1 MQEAYIVAYG
11 RSAAAKAK
19 QGALFHE
26 RPDDVAAKV
35 LQGVLFHE
43 RPDDV
48 AAKVL
53 QGVLKRIDGKF
64 NKNMIEDVIVGTA
77 FPEGLQGQNIARTI
91 ALRTGLS
98 DTVPGQTV
106 NRYCSSG
113 LQTIAIAANQIMAG
127 QGDILVAGGVE
138 LMSAVPMGGNEPTNN
153 PTLQYDD
160 IGASYPMGLTA
171 ENVASQFDVSR
182 EDQDAYAVRSH
193 QRAYDAQRDG
203 RFKDE
208 IIPIQVNSVEYT
220 NVGPKVHT
228 NIFDQDEFI
237 RPDTTMEALAK
248 LRTVFK
254 ADGTVTAGTS
264 APLSDG
270 AGFVVLM
277 SGDKVKEL
285 GVTPIARF
293 VGYKAVGVDPKIMGI
308 GPAYAIPEVLS
319 LSNLSVED
327 IDLIELNE
335 AFASQTIASIKEVG
349 LDISRTNVNGG
360 AIALGH
366 PLGAT
371 GAMLTARLLN
381 EMGRRPDSRYGMVT
395 MCIGVGMGAAAIFE
409 YVR

>member
-1 MQEAYIVAYG
+1 MITMQEAYIVAYG

-19 QGALFHE
+19 QGA
-26 RPDDVAAKV
+26 
-35 LQGVLFHE
+35 LFHE

-220 NVGPKVHT
+220 NAGPKVHT

-277 SGDKVKEL
+277 SEDKVKEL
-285 GVTPIARF
+285 DVTPIARF

>member
-1 MQEAYIVAYG
+1 MITMQEAYIVAYG

-19 QGALFHE
+19 QGA
-26 RPDDVAAKV
+26 
-35 LQGVLFHE
+35 LFHE

-203 RFKDE
+203 RFNDE

-220 NVGPKVHT
+220 NAGPKVHT

-237 RPDTTMEALAK
+237 RPDTTMDVLAK

>member
-1 MQEAYIVAYG
+1 MITMQEAYIVAYG

-19 QGALFHE
+19 QGA
-26 RPDDVAAKV
+26 
-35 LQGVLFHE
+35 LFHE

-153 PTLQYDD
+153 PTLQYND

-193 QRAYDAQRDG
+193 QRAYDAQLDG

-220 NVGPKVHT
+220 NAGPKVHT

-237 RPDTTMEALAK
+237 RPDTTIEALAK

>member
-1 MQEAYIVAYG
+1 MITMQEAYIVAYG

-19 QGALFHE
+19 QGALFY
-26 RPDDVAAKV
+26 
-35 LQGVLFHE
+35 E

-220 NVGPKVHT
+220 NAGPKVHT

-293 VGYKAVGVDPKIMGI
+293 VGYKAIGVDPKIMGI

>member
-19 QGALFHE
+19 QGA
-26 RPDDVAAKV
+26 
-35 LQGVLFHE
+35 LFHE

-182 EDQDAYAVRSH
+182 EDQDVYAVRSH

>member
-19 QGALFHE
+19 QGA
-26 RPDDVAAKV
+26 
-35 LQGVLFHE
+35 LFHE

-91 ALRTGLS
+91 ALLTGLS
-98 DTVPGQTV
+98 DTIPGQTV

-193 QRAYDAQRDG
+193 QRAYEAQRDG
-203 RFKDE
+203 RFNDE

-220 NVGPKVHT
+220 NAGPKVHT

>member
-1 MQEAYIVAYG
+1 MITMQEAYIVAYG

-19 QGALFHE
+19 QGA
-26 RPDDVAAKV
+26 
-35 LQGVLFHE
+35 LFHE

-91 ALRTGLS
+91 ALRAGLS

-193 QRAYDAQRDG
+193 QRAYDTQRDG

-208 IIPIQVNSVEYT
+208 IIPIRVNSVEYT
-220 NVGPKVHT
+220 NAGPKVHT

-293 VGYKAVGVDPKIMGI
+293 VGYKSVGVDPKIMGI

-327 IDLIELNE
+327 IDMIELNE

>member
-19 QGALFHE
+19 QGA
-26 RPDDVAAKV
+26 
-35 LQGVLFHE
+35 LFHE

-91 ALRTGLS
+91 ALLTGLS

-193 QRAYDAQRDG
+193 QRAYEAQRDG
-203 RFKDE
+203 RFNDE

-220 NVGPKVHT
+220 NAGPKVHT

-293 VGYKAVGVDPKIMGI
+293 VGYKAVVVDPKIMGI

>member
-19 QGALFHE
+19 QGA
-26 RPDDVAAKV
+26 
-35 LQGVLFHE
+35 LFHE

-220 NVGPKVHT
+220 NAGPKVHT

-335 AFASQTIASIKEVG
+335 AFASQTIASTKEVG

>member
-1 MQEAYIVAYG
+1 MITMQEAYIVAYG

-19 QGALFHE
+19 QGA
-26 RPDDVAAKV
+26 
-35 LQGVLFHE
+35 LFHE

-203 RFKDE
+203 RFNDE

-220 NVGPKVHT
+220 NAGPKVHT

-237 RPDTTMEALAK
+237 RPDTTMDALAK

-254 ADGTVTAGTS
+254 VDGTVTAGTS

-319 LSNLSVED
+319 LTNLSVED

>member
-19 QGALFHE
+19 QGA
-26 RPDDVAAKV
+26 
-35 LQGVLFHE
+35 LFHE

-91 ALRTGLS
+91 ALRAGLS

-203 RFKDE
+203 RFNDE

-220 NVGPKVHT
+220 NAGPKVHT

>member
-1 MQEAYIVAYG
+1 MITMQEAYIVAYG

-19 QGALFHE
+19 QGA
-26 RPDDVAAKV
+26 
-35 LQGVLFHE
+35 LFHE

-91 ALRTGLS
+91 ALRAGLS

-208 IIPIQVNSVEYT
+208 IIPIRVNSVEYT
-220 NVGPKVHT
+220 NAGPKVHT

-293 VGYKAVGVDPKIMGI
+293 VGYKAVGVNPKIMGI

>member
-19 QGALFHE
+19 QGA
-26 RPDDVAAKV
+26 
-35 LQGVLFHE
+35 LFHE

-171 ENVASQFDVSR
+171 ENIASQFDVSR

-220 NVGPKVHT
+220 NAGPKVHT

-254 ADGTVTAGTS
+254 ADGIVTAGTS

>member
-19 QGALFHE
+19 QGA
-26 RPDDVAAKV
+26 
-35 LQGVLFHE
+35 LFHE

-171 ENVASQFDVSR
+171 ENIASQFDVSR

-366 PLGAT
+366 PLAAT

>member
-1 MQEAYIVAYG
+1 MITMQEAYIVAYG

-19 QGALFHE
+19 QGA
-26 RPDDVAAKV
+26 
-35 LQGVLFHE
+35 LFHE

-138 LMSAVPMGGNEPTNN
+138 LMSAVPMGGNVPTNN

-220 NVGPKVHT
+220 NAGPKVHT

>member
-1 MQEAYIVAYG
+1 MITMQEAYIVAYG

-35 LQGVLFHE
+35 LQGVL
-43 RPDDV
+43 
-48 AAKVL
+48 
-53 QGVLKRIDGKF
+53 KRIDEKF

-193 QRAYDAQRDG
+193 QRAYDAQLDG

-220 NVGPKVHT
+220 NAGPKVHT

-237 RPDTTMEALAK
+237 RPDTTIEALAK

>member
-35 LQGVLFHE
+35 LQGVL
-43 RPDDV
+43 
-48 AAKVL
+48 
-53 QGVLKRIDGKF
+53 KRINGKF

-193 QRAYDAQRDG
+193 QRAYDAQHDG

-220 NVGPKVHT
+220 NAGPKVHT

>member
-19 QGALFHE
+19 QGA
-26 RPDDVAAKV
+26 
-35 LQGVLFHE
+35 LFHE

-193 QRAYDAQRDG
+193 QRAYDAQLDG

-220 NVGPKVHT
+220 NAGPKVHT

-237 RPDTTMEALAK
+237 RPDTTIEALAK
-248 LRTVFK
+248 LRTVFI

>member
-1 MQEAYIVAYG
+1 MITMQEAYIVAYG

-19 QGALFHE
+19 QGA
-26 RPDDVAAKV
+26 
-35 LQGVLFHE
+35 LFHE

-203 RFKDE
+203 RFKNE

-220 NVGPKVHT
+220 NAGPKVHT

-277 SGDKVKEL
+277 SGDKVKAL

>member
-1 MQEAYIVAYG
+1 MITMQEAYIVAYG

-19 QGALFHE
+19 QGA
-26 RPDDVAAKV
+26 
-35 LQGVLFHE
+35 LFHE

-91 ALRTGLS
+91 ALRAGLS

-182 EDQDAYAVRSH
+182 EDQGAYAVRSH

-208 IIPIQVNSVEYT
+208 IIPIRVNSVEYT
-220 NVGPKVHT
+220 NAGPKVHT

>member
-19 QGALFHE
+19 QGA
-26 RPDDVAAKV
+26 
-35 LQGVLFHE
+35 LFHE

-91 ALRTGLS
+91 ALRAGLS

-208 IIPIQVNSVEYT
+208 IIPIRVNSVEYT
-220 NVGPKVHT
+220 NAGPKVHT

-395 MCIGVGMGAAAIFE
+395 MCIGVGMSAAAIFE

>member
-11 RSAAAKAK
+11 RSATAKAK
-19 QGALFHE
+19 QGA
-26 RPDDVAAKV
+26 
-35 LQGVLFHE
+35 LFHE

-182 EDQDAYAVRSH
+182 EDQDTYAVRSH

-220 NVGPKVHT
+220 NAGPKVHT

-319 LSNLSVED
+319 LSNLSVEVED

>member
-1 MQEAYIVAYG
+1 MITMQEAYIVAYG
-11 RSAAAKAK
+11 RSVAAKAK
-19 QGALFHE
+19 QGA
-26 RPDDVAAKV
+26 
-35 LQGVLFHE
+35 LFHE

-127 QGDILVAGGVE
+127 QGDMLVAGGVE

-220 NVGPKVHT
+220 NAGPKVHT

>member
-11 RSAAAKAK
+11 GSAAAKAK
-19 QGALFHE
+19 QGA
-26 RPDDVAAKV
+26 
-35 LQGVLFHE
+35 LFHE

-220 NVGPKVHT
+220 NTGPKVHT

>member
-19 QGALFHE
+19 QGA
-26 RPDDVAAKV
+26 
-35 LQGVLFHE
+35 LFHE

-91 ALRTGLS
+91 ALRAGLS

-220 NVGPKVHT
+220 NAGPKVHT

-277 SGDKVKEL
+277 PGDKVKEL

-293 VGYKAVGVDPKIMGI
+293 VGFKAVGVDPKIMGI

>member
-1 MQEAYIVAYG
+1 MITMQEAYIVAYG

-19 QGALFHE
+19 QGA
-26 RPDDVAAKV
+26 
-35 LQGVLFHE
+35 LFHE

-91 ALRTGLS
+91 ALLTGLS

-208 IIPIQVNSVEYT
+208 IIPIRVNSVEYT
-220 NVGPKVHT
+220 NAGPKVHT

>member
-1 MQEAYIVAYG
+1 MITMQEAYIVAYG

-19 QGALFHE
+19 QGA
-26 RPDDVAAKV
+26 
-35 LQGVLFHE
+35 LFHE

-91 ALRTGLS
+91 ALLTGLS

-193 QRAYDAQRDG
+193 QRAYEAQRDG
-203 RFKDE
+203 RFNDE

-220 NVGPKVHT
+220 NAGPKVHT

-285 GVTPIARF
+285 GGTPIARF

>member
-1 MQEAYIVAYG
+1 MITMQEAYIVAYG

-19 QGALFHE
+19 QG
-26 RPDDVAAKV
+26 P
-35 LQGVLFHE
+35 LFHE

-64 NKNMIEDVIVGTA
+64 NKNLIEDVIVGTA

-208 IIPIQVNSVEYT
+208 IIPIRVNSVEYT
-220 NVGPKVHT
+220 NAGPKVHT

>member
-1 MQEAYIVAYG
+1 MITMQEAYIVAYG

-19 QGALFHE
+19 QGA
-26 RPDDVAAKV
+26 
-35 LQGVLFHE
+35 LFHE

-113 LQTIAIAANQIMAG
+113 LQTIAIAANQIVAG
-127 QGDILVAGGVE
+127 QGDMLVAGGVE

-220 NVGPKVHT
+220 NAGPKVHT

-285 GVTPIARF
+285 DVTPIARF

>member
-19 QGALFHE
+19 QGA
-26 RPDDVAAKV
+26 
-35 LQGVLFHE
+35 LFHE

-203 RFKDE
+203 RFNDE

-220 NVGPKVHT
+220 NAGPKVHT
-228 NIFDQDEFI
+228 NIFEQDEFI
-237 RPDTTMEALAK
+237 RPDTTMDALAK

-319 LSNLSVED
+319 LTNLSVED
-327 IDLIELNE
+327 IDLIKLNE

-381 EMGRRPDSRYGMVT
+381 EMGRHPDSRYGMVT

>member
-19 QGALFHE
+19 QGA
-26 RPDDVAAKV
+26 
-35 LQGVLFHE
+35 LFHE

-160 IGASYPMGLTA
+160 IGTSYPMGLTA

-203 RFKDE
+203 RLKDE

-220 NVGPKVHT
+220 NAGPKVHT

>member
-1 MQEAYIVAYG
+1 MITMQEAYIVAYG

-19 QGALFHE
+19 QGA
-26 RPDDVAAKV
+26 
-35 LQGVLFHE
+35 LFHE

-160 IGASYPMGLTA
+160 IGASYSMGLTA

>member
-19 QGALFHE
+19 QGA
-26 RPDDVAAKV
+26 
-35 LQGVLFHE
+35 LFHE

-91 ALRTGLS
+91 ALRAGLS

-220 NVGPKVHT
+220 NAGPKVHT

-293 VGYKAVGVDPKIMGI
+293 VGFKAVGVDPKIMDI

>member
-19 QGALFHE
+19 QGA
-26 RPDDVAAKV
+26 
-35 LQGVLFHE
+35 LFHE

-171 ENVASQFDVSR
+171 ENVASQFDVSL

-203 RFKDE
+203 RFNDE

-220 NVGPKVHT
+220 NAGPKVHT

-237 RPDTTMEALAK
+237 RPDTTMDALAK

-319 LSNLSVED
+319 LTNLSVED

-371 GAMLTARLLN
+371 GAMSTARLLN

>member
-19 QGALFHE
+19 QGA
-26 RPDDVAAKV
+26 
-35 LQGVLFHE
+35 LFHE

-91 ALRTGLS
+91 ALRAGLS

-208 IIPIQVNSVEYT
+208 IIPIRVNSVEYT
-220 NVGPKVHT
+220 NAGPKVHT

-319 LSNLSVED
+319 LSNLSVEN

-395 MCIGVGMGAAAIFE
+395 MCIDVGMGAAAIFE

>member
-19 QGALFHE
+19 QGA
-26 RPDDVAAKV
+26 
-35 LQGVLFHE
+35 LFHE

-203 RFKDE
+203 RFKNE

-220 NVGPKVHT
+220 NAGPKVHT

-254 ADGTVTAGTS
+254 ADGTVTVGTS

>member
-19 QGALFHE
+19 QGA
-26 RPDDVAAKV
+26 
-35 LQGVLFHE
+35 LFHE

-91 ALRTGLS
+91 ALRAGLS

-208 IIPIQVNSVEYT
+208 IIPIRVNSVEYT
-220 NVGPKVHT
+220 NAGPKVHT

-254 ADGTVTAGTS
+254 ADSTVTAGTS

>member
-1 MQEAYIVAYG
+1 MITMQEAYIVAYG

-19 QGALFHE
+19 QGA
-26 RPDDVAAKV
+26 
-35 LQGVLFHE
+35 LFHE

-77 FPEGLQGQNIARTI
+77 FPEGLQGQNIARRI

-171 ENVASQFDVSR
+171 ENIASQFDVSR

-220 NVGPKVHT
+220 NAGPKVHT

>member
-19 QGALFHE
+19 QGA
-26 RPDDVAAKV
+26 
-35 LQGVLFHE
+35 LFHE

-237 RPDTTMEALAK
+237 RPDNTMEALAK